1 MVALAVISPVIV
13 TSFLGWDS
21 VYPVEDFTRAA
32 RAFWSVVAGG
42 GALVSVVALR
52 PGIRA

>member
-1 MVALAVISPVIV
+1 MIV

-32 RAFWSVVAGG
+32 WAFWSVVAGG
-42 GALVSVVALR
+42 GALVAVVALR